1 MIANSMGFFFG
12 SLAFFGQ
19 APKCDVAHTSL
30 AQLGVTLIVGNELH
44 STGDTMQRSFKLATQ
59 AGEPSLDH
67 WGFAVHT
74 AMALMVIV
82 LFTLTFAA
90 LEVFLS
96 GDESLSA
103 LEAAMAISGPTK
115 PGPTK

>member
-1 MIANSMGFFFG
+1 
-12 SLAFFGQ
+12 
-19 APKCDVAHTSL
+19 
-30 AQLGVTLIVGNELH
+30 
-44 STGDTMQRSFKLATQ
+44 MQRSFKLATQ
-59 AGEPSLDH
+59 AGELSLDY

-74 AMALMVIV
+74 AMALIVVV

-115 PGPTK
+115 SEPTK

>member
-1 MIANSMGFFFG
+1 
-12 SLAFFGQ
+12 
-19 APKCDVAHTSL
+19 
-30 AQLGVTLIVGNELH
+30 
-44 STGDTMQRSFKLATQ
+44 MQRSFKLATQ

-74 AMALMVIV
+74 AMALMVVV

-90 LEVFLS
+90 LE
-96 GDESLSA
+96 GDQSLSA

-115 PGPTK
+115 PEPTK